1 MLLCGTC
8 YAQQINDHKLSL
20 QGNVLETLSVDGGTL
35 VLVEYSTFDAW
46 AVYALQKTTTDPQQ
60 VINEGFILPF
70 KFGCDVYP
78 ERNTWTYITAKQIR
92 NKK

>member
-8 YAQQINDHKLSL
+8 YAQQINDRKLSL
-20 QGNVLETLSVDGGTL
+20 QGNALELLPVDGGTL
-35 VLVEYSTFDAW
+35 LLVEFNEPQAW
-46 AVYALQKTTTDPQQ
+46 AVYALQKTSADA
-60 VINEGFILPF
+60 NEIIRDGFILPF
-70 KFGCDVYP
+70 KLACDVYP